1 MTIPVLS
8 AHFNPNIN
16 LSLRVHNSSGLN
28 NRPLAELEIALKG
41 IMASK
46 RAVFSAFTVEALLS
60 SDHFGEKNDLRQEDE
75 EAPKSADKESDS
87 GGSFCT
93 GNCFLHLLLLIYIYI
108 DISYTCVLIIFHT
121 QPFNSFPW
129 IDLVLNARV
138 STLLNRIFH
147 FFISF

>member
-1 MTIPVLS
+1 MTIPILS

-28 NRPLAELEIALKG
+28 NRPLAELEIALEG

-46 RAVFSAFTVEALLS
+46 RTVFSAFTVESLLS
-60 SDHFGEKNDLRQEDE
+60 SDHLGEKNNLRQEDE

-93 GNCFLHLLLLIYIYI
+93 GNCFLHLLLLIYILTYRI
-108 DISYTCVLIIFHT
+108 HVFLL
-121 QPFNSFPW
+121 SFTHNP
-129 IDLVLNARV
+129 V
-138 STLLNRIFH
+138 SLNRLGFKCSSFVITKQDIPIFY
-147 FFISF
+147 